1 MQRAPRRGLVSCLVC
16 LVFLVMASTG
26 ARAQEE
32 GPWLR
37 VLGTAQDG
45 GIPHAA
51 CTCRRCE
58 AARTDPARRRLIA
71 SLALIVPGEDEHR
84 RVYLVDATP
93 DIRDQ
98 LESLRDVRDAPVGR
112 VDRDP
117 VDGVLLTHAHLG
129 HYLGLAFFG
138 FEAVST
144 TRLPVHCTPAMAE
157 YLRSNGPWDQLVR
170 LENIA
175 LHSHRVGEPFDLD
188 GVRITP
194 ILVPH
199 RDEYSDTVAY
209 RFEGPERTVL
219 YLPDTEPWR
228 TWEAPLPDPA
238 SIFEGVDVAIVDG
251 SFYSPDELPGRAV
264 SAIGHPLMTET
275 MDLLARRVGE
285 GTLEVFFT
293 HLNHSNPALEPDS
306 DALKEIHR
314 RGFHV
319 LEEGQVFPL
328 E

>member
-1 MQRAPRRGLVSCLVC
+1 MQRPPRRELVSCLVC
-16 LVFLVMASTG
+16 LLCFFMAATG
-26 ARAQEE
+26 ARAQDE
-32 GPWLR
+32 GPRLR

-58 AARTDPARRRLIA
+58 AAREDPARRRLIA
-71 SLALIVPGEDEHR
+71 SLALIVPGEDER

-98 LESLRDVRDAPVGR
+98 LEALRDVRDAPAGR

-144 TRLPVHCTPAMAE
+144 SEMPVHCTPAMAE
-157 YLRSNGPWDQLVR
+157 YLRTNGPWDQLVR

-175 LHSHRVGEPFDLD
+175 LSSHRVGEPFDLA

-194 ILVPH
+194 IKVPH

-209 RFEGPERTVL
+209 RFEGPQRTVL

-228 TWEAPLPDPA
+228 TWEAPLPDPV
-238 SIFEGVDVAIVDG
+238 SIFDGVDVLIVDG

-264 SAIGHPLMTET
+264 SSIGHPLMTET
-275 MDLLARRVGE
+275 MDLLEQRVQAGE
-285 GTLEVFFT
+285 LAVFFT

-306 DALKEIHR
+306 DALEEIDR

-319 LEEGQVFPL
+319 LGDGQAFAL
-328 E
+328 